1 MTSNAA
7 FLNSLQFEKAS
18 REKLFIRAEEEML
31 LSAAGHSALWIPVL
45 LEDQPGFRSAPTPAS
60 SAGGAAGLR
69 WRKDEADEKGMKS
82 L

>member
-31 LSAAGHSALWIPVL
+31 LSAAGHSVLWIPVL
-45 LEDQPGFRSAPTPAS
+45 LEDQPGFRSAPAS